1 MVCMRDLTTR
11 SRVLLLVTV
20 LTAMAIAYNL
30 KATIGANART
40 METATVQPTEP
51 LLPAN
56 PLLRKWEGPYGGVPP
71 FDRVLVVD
79 FKPALEAGM
88 AENLV
93 EVDRIANDPA
103 PATFENTIVALE
115 RAGRTLDRVQT
126 IYGIFGSTMNG
137 PEVQAVQREMAPRLS
152 AFSDQIIQNEALF
165 KRIEMVYNSS
175 KSGGKAKLTPEQQR
189 LAWLDYTNFVRAGA
203 RLGTADKARLS
214 EINQKLAGLYTKF
227 GQNVLAEEDGQSIVL
242 KSEAELAGLPQSVR
256 DAAAAAAVTKKQPG
270 AWVISNTRSSI
281 DPFLTYSDRRELR
294 EKAWRMFVNRGDSGD
309 EHDNNAIITEILQLR
324 AERAK
329 LLGYLTH
336 AHWRLENAMAKTPE
350 HAMELMEQVWKP
362 AVARVHEEVRDMQAL
377 ADNLPNQDGAKIKI
391 EPWDYR
397 YYAEKVRKARY
408 DLDNNEVKQYLQLEK
423 LREGIFWVAGEL
435 FNFKFTPVT
444 NVPVVHPDVRVWEV
458 TDKTTKR
465 HIGLWY
471 FDPYARA
478 GKRSGAWMN
487 AYRSQER
494 VDGAITTIV
503 SNNANFVK
511 GKPGEPLL
519 ISWDDA
525 TTMFHEFGHAL
536 HGLNSN
542 VTYPSLSGTAVARD
556 YVEFPSQLLEHWL
569 STPEVLQR
577 FAVHYQTGKP
587 IPQSLVDRIKRAA
600 TFNEGFITVE
610 YLSAAL
616 VDMKLHLSGD
626 QKIDADA
633 FEKATLAELG
643 MPDELVM
650 RHRTPQFM
658 HVFGSDGYSAGYY
671 SYLWSDV
678 LTADA
683 YGAFVEAGGPYDH
696 KVAERLRKYIFSV
709 GNTIDPAEAYRS
721 FRGRD
726 PRVEALM
733 KKRGFASADAKS
745 GRTATSK
752 TKE

>member
-1 MVCMRDLTTR
+1 MRDLTTR

-20 LTAMAIAYNL
+20 LTALVLAYNL
-30 KATIGANART
+30 KLTTGADARP
-40 METATVQPTEP
+40 MRIATVAESVMPP
-51 LLPAN
+51 NLLLA
-56 PLLRKWEGPYGGVPP
+56 KWEGPYGGVPP
-71 FDRVLVVD
+71 FDRVKVAD

-88 AENLV
+88 AENLADV
-93 EVDRIANDPA
+93 GRIAKDPA
-103 PATFENTIVALE
+103 PPSFENTIAAME
-115 RAGRTLDRVQT
+115 RAGQTLDRVQT
-126 IYGIFGSTMNG
+126 IYGVFGSTMNG
-137 PEVQAVQREMAPRLS
+137 PEFQVVQREMAPRLA
-152 AFSDQIIQNEALF
+152 AFNDQITQNTALF
-165 KRIEMVYNSS
+165 KRIEAVY
-175 KSGGKAKLTPEQQR
+175 KSPEKAKLNPEQQR
-189 LAWLDYTNFVRAGA
+189 LTWLYYTNFVRAGA
-203 RLGTADKARLS
+203 RLNPEAKERLS

-227 GQNVLAEEDGQSIVL
+227 GQNVLAEEDGQTIVL

-256 DAAAAAAVTKKQPG
+256 DAAAAAAVTKNQPG
-270 AWVISNTRSSI
+270 AWVISNTRSSV
-281 DPFLTYSDRRELR
+281 DPFLTYSSNRELR
-294 EKAWRMFVNRGDSGD
+294 EKAWRMFINRGDNGD
-309 EHDNNAIITEILQLR
+309 EHDNNATITEILQLR

-329 LLGYLTH
+329 LLGYATH

-350 HAMELMEQVWKP
+350 NAMGLMMQVWKP
-362 AVARVHEEVRDMQAL
+362 AVARVHEEVADMQAL
-377 ADNLPNQDGAKIKI
+377 ADKEGAKIKI

-397 YYAEKVRKARY
+397 YYAEKVRTARY
-408 DLDNNEVKQYLQLEK
+408 DLDQNEVKQYLQLEK

-435 FNFKFTPVT
+435 FNFNFTPAT

-494 VDGAITTIV
+494 VDGEITTIV

-525 TTMFHEFGHAL
+525 LTMFHEFGHAL

-542 VTYPSLSGTAVARD
+542 VTYPSLSGTAVSRD

-587 IPQSLVDRIKRAA
+587 IPQSLVERIKRAA
-600 TFNEGFITVE
+600 TFNQGFITVE

-616 VDMKLHLSGD
+616 VDMKLHLAGD
-626 QKIDADA
+626 KKIDADA

-643 MPDELVM
+643 MPDEIVM
-650 RHRTPQFM
+650 RHRTPQFL
-658 HVFGSDGYSAGYY
+658 HVFASDGYSAGYY

-709 GNTIDPAEAYRS
+709 GNTVDPAEAYRS

-726 PRVEALM
+726 PRTEALM
-733 KKRGFASADAKS
+733 KKRGFSGTEAK
-745 GRTATSK
+745 TAPGQ
-752 TKE
+752 

>member
-1 MVCMRDLTTR
+1 MRDLTIR
-11 SRVLLLVTV
+11 SRMLLFVTI
-20 LTAMAIAYNL
+20 LTLSSVAYNL
-30 KATIGANART
+30 NPRGGIGVTAMQTTNAQSISEAR
-40 METATVQPTEP
+40 AG
-51 LLPAN
+51 AN
-56 PLLRKWEGPYGGVPP
+56 PLLAEWEGPFGGVPP
-71 FDRVLVVD
+71 FDRVQIAQ

-88 AENLV
+88 AENLAD
-93 EVDRIANDPA
+93 VDRIAKDPA
-103 PATFENTIVALE
+103 APTFANTIAALE
-115 RAGRTLDRVQT
+115 RSGRTLDRVQT
-126 IYGIFGSTMNG
+126 IYGVFGSTMNG
-137 PEVQAVQREMAPRLS
+137 PEFQVVQREMAPRLA
-152 AFSDQIIQNEALF
+152 AFADQIIQNEALF
-165 KRIEMVYNSS
+165 KRIETVYNSPA
-175 KSGGKAKLTPEQQR
+175 KARLTPEQQR
-189 LAWLDYTNFVRAGA
+189 LTWFYYTNFVRAGA
-203 RLGTADKARLS
+203 RLGSDAKARLS
-214 EINQKLAGLYTKF
+214 EINQKLAGLFTRF
-227 GQNVLAEEDGQSIVL
+227 SQNILAEETDQFIVL
-242 KSEAELAGLPQSVR
+242 KSDADLAGLPQSVR
-256 DAAAAAAVTKKQPG
+256 DAAAAAATTKKQPD
-270 AWVISNTRSSI
+270 AWVIMNTRSSI

-294 EKAWRMFVNRGDSGD
+294 EKAWRMFVNRGDNGD

-329 LLGYLTH
+329 LLGYPTH

-350 HAMELMEQVWKP
+350 HAMQLMEQVWKP
-362 AVARVHEEVRDMQAL
+362 AVARVHEEVADMQAL
-377 ADNLPNQDGAKIKI
+377 ADKMPDTEGAKIKI

-408 DLDNNEVKQYLQLEK
+408 DLDQNEVKQYLQLEK

-435 FNFKFTPVT
+435 FNFNFTPAT
-444 NVPVVHPDVRVWEV
+444 NVPVVHPDIRVWEV

-465 HIGLWY
+465 HVGLWY

-494 VDGAITTIV
+494 VNGEITTIV
-503 SNNANFVK
+503 SNNANFGK

-525 TTMFHEFGHAL
+525 LTMFHEFGHAL
-536 HGLNSN
+536 HGLNSS
-542 VTYPSLSGTAVARD
+542 VTYPSLSGTAVPRD

-569 STPEVLQR
+569 STPAVLQR

-587 IPQSLVDRIKRAA
+587 IPQVLVDRIKRAA

-610 YLSAAL
+610 YLAAAL
-616 VDMKLHLSGD
+616 VDMKLHLAGD
-626 QKIDADA
+626 KKIDPDA

-643 MPDELVM
+643 MPREIVM

-658 HVFGSDGYSAGYY
+658 HVFGSEGYSAGYY

-683 YGAFVEAGGPYDH
+683 YGAFVEAGGPYDP
-696 KVAERLRKYIFSV
+696 KVAQRLRKYIFSV
-709 GNTIDPAEAYRS
+709 GNTVDPAEAYRS

-733 KKRGFASADAKS
+733 KKRGFPMAAGKQ
-745 GRTATSK
+745 
-752 TKE
+752 